1 MHRWRKWCEVR
12 LEDGSSLPTQADCAA
27 AVRAPGRL
35 RGDVLLLQVLD
46 EHCARALPG
55 DSTIPSTVTR
65 SRCHD
70 RNFGT
75 SSALTS
81 STYTMTWPH
90 WGFGLRLVV
99 YAATSAFLGGD
110 NERVK
115 RVSQG

>member
-55 DSTIPSTVTR
+55 DSTIPSRVPLPVPQSELR
-65 SRCHD
+65 HQQCVD
-70 RNFGT
+70 LVGVYNDVA
-75 SSALTS
+75 ALGVWLT
-81 STYTMTWPH
+81 P
-90 WGFGLRLVV
+90 GGLRGYVGV
-99 YAATSAFLGGD
+99 PWRG
-110 NERVK
+110 
-115 RVSQG
+115 